1 MELYL
6 FVRRMSITVVA
17 IKIITKAV
25 MKEIMKVINAPL
37 KDIIL
42 FISLYQRKDYINDNI
57 FYTKS
62 QKIGFYCMNLKDM
75 IYYKV

>member
-1 MELYL
+1 
-6 FVRRMSITVVA
+6 MSITVVA